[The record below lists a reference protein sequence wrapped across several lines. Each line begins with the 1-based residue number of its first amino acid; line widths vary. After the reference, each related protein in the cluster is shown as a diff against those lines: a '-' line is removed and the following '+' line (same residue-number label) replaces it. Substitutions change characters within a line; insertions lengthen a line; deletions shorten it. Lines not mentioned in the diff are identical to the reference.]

1 MTLDLAAARRAIR
14 TVADE
19 LGLDDEALA
28 EGMLA
33 IVNAKMADA
42 MRTITSGAASIPAT
56 IRSSPSVGPGRCTP
70 SRWPRSWTSP
80 R

>member
-1 MTLDLAAARRAIR
+1 MLRSGRSEPSPR
-14 TVADE
+14 S

-42 MRTITSGAASIPAT
+42 MRTIT
-56 IRSSPSVGPGRCTP
+56 IRRGIDPRDYSLVAFGGPGRCTP
-70 SRWPRSWTSP
+70 SPWP
-80 R
+80 